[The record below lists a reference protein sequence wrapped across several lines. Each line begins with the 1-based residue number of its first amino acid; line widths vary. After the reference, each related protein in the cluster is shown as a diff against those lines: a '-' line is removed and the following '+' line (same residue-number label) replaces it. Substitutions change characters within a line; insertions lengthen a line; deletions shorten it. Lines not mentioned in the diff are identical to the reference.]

1 MLKMLKP
8 RFDEFYYDKYYPKV
22 GVRVSNYARPYV
34 ENLKDMAIPFARRN
48 CRWSPVPSP
57 IGNGERSIFEER
69 VENGKRSLV
78 VTGKENL
85 KDFIEAS
92 KNETLISNILKR
104 FEQGDVNALSRVQ
117 GFYGDVTSM
126 PSNLADA
133 QNVLINLEN
142 QFNSLPVDVRKKFDN
157 SFDKYVQDVSS
168 VKSVDE
174 FNTLFNIEPSV
185 PVESEVV
192 NNDKE

>member
-1 MLKMLKP
+1 MLKP
-8 RFDEFYYDKYYPKV
+8 RFDDYYYDFKYRE
-22 GVRVSNYARPYV
+22 GVRVSVYARPYV
-34 ENLKDMAIPFARRN
+34 ENLEDMVIPFGRRN

-92 KNETLISNILKR
+92 KNETLISNIMKR

-117 GFYGDVTSM
+117 GFYGDVTTM

-133 QNVLINLEN
+133 QKVLINLEN
-142 QFNSLPVDVRKKFDN
+142 QFNSLPADIKKKFDN

-174 FNTLFNIEPSV
+174 FNNLFNIKVDNVENNN
-185 PVESEVV
+185 VESEA
-192 NNDKE
+192 D

>member
-1 MLKMLKP
+1 MLKMLKQ
-8 RFDEFYYDKYYPKV
+8 RFDDYYYDYVYKE
-22 GVRVSNYARPYV
+22 GVRVSILARPYV
-34 ENLKDMAIPFARRN
+34 ENIGDMAFPFGRRN

-69 VENGKRSLV
+69 IENGKRSLV

-92 KNETLISNILKR
+92 KAETLISNIMKR

-126 PSNLADA
+126 PTNLADA
-133 QNVLINLEN
+133 QKVLINLET
-142 QFNSLPVDVRKKFDN
+142 QFNSLPVDVRQKFDN
-157 SFDKYVQDVSS
+157 SFDKYVQEVSN

-174 FNTLFNIEPSV
+174 FNTLFNIQPST

-192 NNDKE
+192 SNDKE

>member
-1 MLKMLKP
+1 M
-8 RFDEFYYDKYYPKV
+8 
-22 GVRVSNYARPYV
+22 SNYARPYV
-34 ENLKDMAIPFARRN
+34 DNLKDMTIPFGRKN
-48 CRWSPVPSP
+48 CRWSTVPSP

-92 KNETLISNILKR
+92 KNETLISNIMKR

-133 QNVLINLEN
+133 QKVLINLEN

-157 SFDKYVQDVSS
+157 SFDKYVQDVSN

-192 NNDKE
+192 DNDKE

>member
-1 MLKMLKP
+1 MLKMLKQ
-8 RFDEFYYDKYYPKV
+8 RFDDFYYDEFYEKV
-22 GVRVSNYARPYV
+22 GVRVSNLSRPYV
-34 ENLKDMAIPFARRN
+34 DNLKDMSIPFGRRN

-57 IGNGERSIFEER
+57 IGTGERSIFEER

-92 KNETLISNILKR
+92 KAETLISNIMKR

-133 QNVLINLEN
+133 QKVLINLET
-142 QFNSLPVDVRKKFDN
+142 QFNSLPADVRKKFDN

-174 FNTLFNIEPSV
+174 FNTLFNIESIA
-185 PVESEVV
+185 PVESEVIL
-192 NNDKE
+192 NDKE

>member
-1 MLKMLKP
+1 MLKMLKQ
-8 RFDEFYYDKYYPKV
+8 RFDDFYYDKYMKV
-22 GVRVSNYARPYV
+22 GVRVSSLARPYV
-34 ENLKDMAIPFARRN
+34 QNLDDMTIPFARRN

-92 KNETLISNILKR
+92 KAETLISNIMKR

-133 QNVLINLEN
+133 QKVLINLES
-142 QFNSLPVDVRKKFDN
+142 QFNSLPADVRKKFDN

-168 VKSVDE
+168 LKSVDE
-174 FNTLFNIEPSV
+174 FNTLFDINSSV
-185 PVESEVV
+185 RVESEV
-192 NNDKE
+192 NDNDKE

>member
-1 MLKMLKP
+1 MKD
-8 RFDEFYYDKYYPKV
+8 FHYDKYYTKV
-22 GVRVSNYARPYV
+22 GVRVSTLSRPYV
-34 ENLKDMAIPFARRN
+34 ENLKDMTIPFARRN
-48 CRWSPVPSP
+48 CRWATVPTP

-69 VENGKRSLV
+69 VVDGKRSLV

-92 KNETLISNILKR
+92 KAETLISNIMKR

-126 PSNLADA
+126 PTNLAEA
-133 QNVLINLEN
+133 QKVLINLES
-142 QFNSLPVDVRKKFDN
+142 QFNSLPADVRKKFDN
-157 SFDKYVQDVSS
+157 SFDKYVHEVSS

-174 FNTLFNIEPSV
+174 FNTLFNIESST

-192 NNDKE
+192 SNDKE